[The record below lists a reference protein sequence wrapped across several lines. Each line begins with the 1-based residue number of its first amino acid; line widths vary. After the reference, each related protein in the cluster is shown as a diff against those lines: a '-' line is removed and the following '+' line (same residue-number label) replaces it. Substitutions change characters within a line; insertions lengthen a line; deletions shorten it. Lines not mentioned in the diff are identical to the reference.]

1 MSRKLTA
8 LTVEFALGI
17 VCGGK
22 GGGKDGREK
31 LERERTRDDRTKKL
45 GYCRASLVG
54 EQVCSYDQS
63 VSFAILPS

>member
-22 GGGKDGREK
+22 GGRQDGREE
-31 LERERTRDDRTKKL
+31 LEREKTRDDRTKKL
-45 GYCRASLVG
+45 EY
-54 EQVCSYDQS
+54 
-63 VSFAILPS
+63 